1 MARSPFLTGWI
12 FSTSL
17 HALAFAS
24 ALWALADTQRP
35 HEHEAEILHVT
46 LSEMSGLA
54 GPQAQR
60 VEAVPSPEQ
69 KLEVSTTPVPPER
82 ILRSNPLKRTVVTRK
97 VQLARV
103 ETSVQVQRIE
113 ATRLIVKQDNEL
125 GKVIESRVAARRVD
139 QRFPRVTE
147 RNVDGSVRSLSPV
160 QPARPQSEAMQ
171 PRVIERAT
179 VVQVEDAVSAGV
191 TAMQVEPVQGRGT
204 GVERKP
210 SEGMVGSK
218 TLPVAS
224 IVHELS
230 RPQMRTQQAAG
241 RGVATSPAS
250 PKVQDASMAD
260 RREDAVPMVR
270 ILDHQPDTSA
280 TRAASDS
287 DSPMVVARTP
297 PVLRASYGWLARAMH
312 RSIAALKQYP
322 KAARAQH
329 WEGKVLLRAVIKE
342 DGHLAELSVRRSSG
356 HDLLDQDAMSL
367 VRQVCPV
374 PLQHPLG
381 RAQVV
386 LHIPITYQL
395 GN

>member
-1 MARSPFLTGWI
+1 MARSPFLAGWV
-12 FSTSL
+12 FSASL

-35 HEHEAEILHVT
+35 HEQEEEILHIT

-69 KLEVSTTPVPPER
+69 KLESSTTPVPPER
-82 ILRSNPLKRTVVTRK
+82 ILRSHPLERTVVTRK
-97 VQLARV
+97 VQFARV
-103 ETSVQVQRIE
+103 ETGVQVQRIE
-113 ATRLIVKQDNEL
+113 ATKSIVKQNIEL
-125 GKVIESRVAARRVD
+125 AKVIGSRVAPRRVD
-139 QRFPRVTE
+139 RRSPRITE
-147 RNVDGSVRSLSPV
+147 SNVDGSVRSLVGPV
-160 QPARPQSEAMQ
+160 QPARPQREVMR
-171 PRVIERAT
+171 PRVIERAK
-179 VVQVEDAVSAGV
+179 VAQVKDAASGKV
-191 TAMQVEPVQGRGT
+191 TAMQVEPALEGET

-218 TLPVAS
+218 TQPMAS
-224 IVHELS
+224 IVHKLS
-230 RPQMRTQQAAG
+230 RPQMRTQQASD
-241 RGVATSPAS
+241 RVVATSPAS
-250 PKVQDASMAD
+250 PKVQDASTQL
-260 RREDAVPMVR
+260 
-270 ILDHQPDTSA
+270 LDHQPDRSA

-287 DSPMVVARTP
+287 DSPLVVARTP

-322 KAARAQH
+322 QTARAQH

-356 HDLLDQDAMSL
+356 HELLDRDAMSL

-374 PLQHPLG
+374 SLQHPLG

-386 LHIPITYQL
+386 LHIPITYRL

>member
-1 MARSPFLTGWI
+1 MARSPFLAGWV
-12 FSTSL
+12 FSASL

-35 HEHEAEILHVT
+35 HEQEEEILHVT
-46 LSEMSGLA
+46 LSEVSGLA
-54 GPQAQR
+54 GPQTQR
-60 VEAVPSPEQ
+60 VEVVPSPEQ
-69 KLEVSTTPVPPER
+69 KLESSRTPVPPER
-82 ILRSNPLKRTVVTRK
+82 ILRSHPLERTVVTRK

-103 ETSVQVQRIE
+103 ETGIQVQRIE
-113 ATRLIVKQDNEL
+113 ATKSIVKQNIEL
-125 GKVIESRVAARRVD
+125 AKVIEHRVAPRRVD
-139 QRFPRVTE
+139 RRSPRVTE
-147 RNVDGSVRSLSPV
+147 SNVDSSVRPLVHPV
-160 QPARPQSEAMQ
+160 QPARPQSEV
-171 PRVIERAT
+171 RVVERAK
-179 VVQVEDAVSAGV
+179 VAQVKDSASGRV
-191 TAMQVEPVQGRGT
+191 TAMQVEPVQEGGT

-224 IVHELS
+224 TVHELS
-230 RPQMRTQQAAG
+230 RPRMGTQQAAD
-241 RGVATSPAS
+241 RVVATSPAS
-250 PKVQDASMAD
+250 PKVQDASTQL
-260 RREDAVPMVR
+260 
-270 ILDHQPDTSA
+270 LDHQPDRSA

-287 DSPMVVARTP
+287 DSLLVVARTP
-297 PVLRASYGWLARAMH
+297 PGLRASYGWLARAMH

-322 KAARAQH
+322 QAARAQH

-356 HDLLDQDAMSL
+356 HALLDRDAMSL

-374 PLQHPLG
+374 SLQHPLG

-386 LHIPITYQL
+386 LHIPITYRL